1 MFFLI
6 SKLTEFLFVPSNI
19 IGLLA
24 GAGLL
29 AFLIRRRRVAGVLL
43 TTALLLLLIVGWTP
57 IGLAAL
63 TMLEDRFPQPTITGN
78 VTGII
83 MLGGAVDT
91 HITNDRGPPALN
103 EAGERLTAA
112 ADLSRRFPAA
122 RIFLSGGGAA
132 QFGIHESLSESQ
144 VAKQVLVS
152 LGIPDARIEMEEAS
166 RNTCENGTE
175 SFRAIAP
182 KPGDTWLL
190 VTSASQMPRAVACF
204 RAAGFPIVP
213 YPVDFR
219 TRGGP
224 DLRQPPVSIAVG
236 LDAADLAAHE
246 WIGLLT
252 YRALGL
258 TKEWFPEP

>member
-19 IGLLA
+19 IGILA

-29 AFLIRRRRVAGVLL
+29 AFLIRRRRTAGVLL
-43 TTALLLLLIVGWTP
+43 ATALLLLLIVGWTP

-63 TMLEDRFPQPTITGN
+63 TILEDRFPQATITGN
-78 VTGII
+78 VTGVI

-91 HITNDRGPPALN
+91 HITNDRGTPALN
-103 EAGERLTAA
+103 EAGERLTAV
-112 ADLSRRFPAA
+112 ADLSRRFPTA
-122 RIFLSGGGAA
+122 RIFLSGGGAHVGA
-132 QFGIHESLSESQ
+132 AASLTESQ
-144 VAKQVLVS
+144 VAKEVLVS

-175 SFRAIAP
+175 SYMAIAP
-182 KPGDTWLL
+182 KSGDTWLL
-190 VTSASQMPRAVACF
+190 VTSANQMPRAVACF
-204 RAAGFPIVP
+204 RAAGFPVVP

-219 TRGGP
+219 TRGGA
-224 DLRQPPVSIAVG
+224 DLRQPPASIALG

-252 YRALGL
+252 YKAVGL
-258 TKEWFPEP
+258 TKEWFPGP